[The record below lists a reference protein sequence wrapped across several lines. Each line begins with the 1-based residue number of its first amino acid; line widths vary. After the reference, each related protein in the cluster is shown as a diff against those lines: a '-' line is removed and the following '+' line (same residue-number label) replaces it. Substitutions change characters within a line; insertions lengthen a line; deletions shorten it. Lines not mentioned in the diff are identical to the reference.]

1 MSPRS
6 IVDHAIQLI
15 AMWQEKGPLCYG
27 AVTVLPSEGVSPE
40 QIDALMIRC
49 EEAEV
54 DIVDGTQKG
63 TAGDRTFHKMSEEI
77 ESEPEG
83 KTEHQPFEKFND
95 PITSYMR
102 EVSSL
107 SLLNRDE
114 EVAVAMRIAEGE
126 NEVAEVVLNAPFT
139 LKKIVT
145 LGKKLKSDRISVRKV
160 TKGLDSED
168 TDIDEEHYKE
178 KIISLTEK
186 IKQGEQKRQELQN
199 KLTQKHLGEA
209 KKRRLEKKIARET
222 EKNVDLLKQ
231 INLSKAQIEK
241 VAHTLKYFLKRL
253 KKNEREIVAC
263 VKTTGIPLEE
273 LNEIFRQTKKDIS
286 EEKKIEQRYGISVK
300 YLLQQKKIIERAQK
314 IIKRIEV
321 KSAFEANAL
330 KRAVTSIKQGE
341 IKTRHARDE
350 LVKANLRL
358 VVSLAKKHTN
368 RGLQFLD
375 LIQEGNIGLLRAVD
389 KFEYQRGYR
398 FSTYATWLI
407 RQGIIEAIANQARTI
422 RLPIRMI
429 KNINKLIKTSRHLVQ
444 EMGREPDQEEIAKK
458 IELPLDKV
466 RKVLT
471 IAREPISMETP
482 IGGEENG
489 KFGDFIEDKK
499 VASPGETAV
508 NRCLQEQIKKVLST
522 LTPREEKVIRMR
534 FGIGEKAEHTLEE
547 VGQDFEVTGER
558 IRQIEIRA
566 LQKLRQSSKK
576 KKLA

>member
-1 MSPRS
+1 MSSPRS

-15 AMWQEKGPLCYG
+15 DMWQEKGSLYYG
-27 AVTVLPSEGVSPE
+27 AVTILPSEVVSPE
-40 QIDALMIRC
+40 QIDALMIRS

-83 KTEHQPFEKFND
+83 KTEHQPFEKFKD
-95 PITSYMR
+95 PITTYMR

-160 TKGLDSED
+160 TKGLDSEE

-178 KIISLTEK
+178 KIISLIEK

-209 KKRRLEKKIARET
+209 KKRELKKKIYQET
-222 EKNVDLLKQ
+222 EKNFDLLKQ

-253 KKNEREIVAC
+253 KKEEGEIVAC

-273 LNEIFRQTKKDIS
+273 FNEIFLQIKKGNS
-286 EEKKIEQRYGISVK
+286 GEKKIEQRYGISVK

-321 KSAFEANAL
+321 KSAFDSNAL
-330 KRAVTSIKQGE
+330 RKAVTSIKQGE

-358 VVSLAKKHTN
+358 VVSLAKKHSN

-375 LIQEGNIGLLRAVD
+375 LIQEGNIGLLKAVD

-407 RQGIIEAIANQARTI
+407 RQAIIEGIANQARTI
-422 RLPIRMI
+422 RIPIRMI

-466 RKVLT
+466 RKILA

-482 IGGEENG
+482 TGGEENG

-566 LQKLRQSSKK
+566 LQKLRQSS
-576 KKLA
+576 